1 MTRLRLSALVA
12 LAAFLAGASLAA
24 RQPGQTLD
32 GIWLSDGYGQ
42 MAEIAGN
49 EIRLFEVT
57 PVSCLPAVTATRDPA
72 ATREAIFLLPGDY
85 RITLVPGA
93 TADERRIHAPGAASE
108 IVIRR
113 VPRKPAACA
122 GQTPDTPESNFDV
135 FWTTF
140 SAHHAFLRERGVDWA
155 ATRAKYRPRVT
166 AATTPADLF
175 TILSEMIEP
184 LHDAHTS
191 LRAPSLNRTFR
202 GSRPDPAPVSQAEAA
217 RAFEIVDTKYVQGRL
232 TPLCNGRV
240 LYGRVGSGQAGYLRI
255 LAFGGYAAGDYEA
268 NARALGQALD
278 AVVEDL
284 RGLKTLII
292 DVRQNGGGAD
302 RLGVMIAS
310 RLTDRRYVAFVK
322 RARNDA
328 ANPTRF
334 TAPQTTWVEPA
345 AGARFTGQVIELIG
359 RRSVSAAETFSMA
372 LMGRAPRV
380 VRIGEPTQGVF
391 SDVLG
396 RRLPN
401 GWRFGLPNEVFLT
414 EGGRHFEAVGVP
426 PDIAAPVFT
435 REDIRAGRDSALDKA
450 LELVL
455 RGDKER

>member
-1 MTRLRLSALVA
+1 
-12 LAAFLAGASLAA
+12 
-24 RQPGQTLD
+24 
-32 GIWLSDGYGQ
+32 
-42 MAEIAGN
+42 
-49 EIRLFEVT
+49 
-57 PVSCLPAVTATRDPA
+57 
-72 ATREAIFLLPGDY
+72 
-85 RITLVPGA
+85 
-93 TADERRIHAPGAASE
+93 
-108 IVIRR
+108 
-113 VPRKPAACA
+113 
-122 GQTPDTPESNFDV
+122 
-135 FWTTF
+135 
-140 SAHHAFLRERGVDWA
+140 
-155 ATRAKYRPRVT
+155 
-166 AATTPADLF
+166 LF

-191 LRAPSLNRTFR
+191 LRAPSLMRTFR
-202 GSRPDPAPVSQAEAA
+202 GGRPDPAAVSQGEAA

-232 TPLCNGRV
+232 TPFCNGRV

-255 LAFGGYAAGDYEA
+255 LGFGGYAAGGYEA
-268 NARALGQALD
+268 DARELGRALD
-278 AVVEDL
+278 AMVEDL

-302 RLGVMIAS
+302 PLGVMIAS
-310 RLTDRRYVAFVK
+310 RLTDRRYLAFVK

-328 ANPTRF
+328 ADPTRF
-334 TAPQTTWVEPA
+334 TAPQATWVEPA
-345 AGARFTGQVIELIG
+345 AGARFTGRVIELIG
-359 RRSVSAAETFSMA
+359 PRSVSAAETFSMA

-414 EGGRHFEAVGVP
+414 EGGRHFEVVGVP

-450 LELVL
+450 LELVS
-455 RGDKER
+455 RGEKAR